1 MYKKHT
7 FCVLLVLLLSPL
19 LAKAEP
25 EPGSPSFMAEAL
37 HELPKACG
45 TAWEDVDETALRRL
59 SALYLRHP
67 FERLWTSNE
76 RVSELLLQLKTL
88 ADDGLDPA
96 QYQLDTIRRLM
107 QNATLVAKD
116 RACADFFI
124 SHVYLSALSHLAQG
138 RLPQDR
144 IEPLWRIP
152 DANAQHQA
160 DERLI
165 AIASDGLSQLEH
177 AFNKARPSLEQ
188 YYNLRK
194 AYVQLRSEPLPD
206 HQPIEAGKTLRLGM
220 SDPRVPS
227 LRQRLSIDGY
237 LQDELIA
244 PEASEYLYSPTLEA
258 ALKAF
263 QRRHS
268 LQDDGVLGSGTL
280 DALNATP
287 RDRLDQLRVNMERF
301 RWYAADIE
309 PRSLLVD
316 IAGGRVIFFRNNSPQ
331 WEARG
336 QVGRDTRQT
345 PSIKSRVTRLTLNPT
360 WTVPPTILRED
371 KLPKIRENLDYL
383 AEHKLQ
389 VLDYEGVA
397 LDPATIDWNN
407 PGRILLRQAP
417 GPDNPLGRVVIR
429 FANPYSI
436 YLHDTPSQ
444 GLFARSQ
451 RAFSSGCVRVESVM
465 QLIDLLLTPAERE
478 RVAGLLEAG
487 RTYEFRPAESTPIL
501 LAYWTAEADISGVPR
516 YRPDLYHR
524 DKALLTALQAADRD
538 LTLPMLFFS
547 ETQSGR

>member
-7 FCVLLVLLLSPL
+7 FCVLLILLFSPVL
-19 LAKAEP
+19 AIAEP
-25 EPGSPSFMAEAL
+25 EPDTPNPMAEAL
-37 HELPKACG
+37 QELPKACG
-45 TAWEDVDETALRRL
+45 QAWGTVDETALRRL
-59 SALYLRHP
+59 SALYLRHQ
-67 FERLWTSNE
+67 FERLWTSHAQVNA
-76 RVSELLLQLKTL
+76 LLVQLETL

-96 QYQLDTIRRLM
+96 QYQLDAIRRLT
-107 QNATLVAKD
+107 QSATPLPRD
-116 RACADFFI
+116 QACADIFI
-124 SHVYLSALSHLAQG
+124 SHVYLSALGHLAQG

-144 IEPLWRIP
+144 IEPLWRNP
-152 DANAQHQA
+152 NADAQQQA

-188 YYNLRK
+188 YHNLRK
-194 AYVQLRSEPLPD
+194 AYVQLRSAPLPD
-206 HQPIEAGKTLRLGM
+206 QQPIEAGKTLRLGM

-227 LRQRLSIDGY
+227 LRLRLSTDGY
-237 LQDELIA
+237 LQDEPIA
-244 PEASEYLYSPTLEA
+244 PEANELYGAALEG

-263 QRRHS
+263 QRRHA

-280 DALNATP
+280 AALNATP
-287 RDRLDQLRVNMERF
+287 RDRLDQLRVNLERF

-371 KLPKIRENLDYL
+371 KLPKIRESLDFL
-383 AEHKLQ
+383 AQHKLQ
-389 VLDYEGVA
+389 VLDYEGVE
-397 LDPATIDWNN
+397 LDPATVDWNN

-487 RTYEFRPAESTPIL
+487 NTYEFRPVESTPIL
-501 LAYWTAEADISGVPR
+501 LAYWTAEADSSGEPR
-516 YRPDLYHR
+516 YRPDIYRR
-524 DKALLTALQAADRD
+524 DQALLAALVATNRD
-538 LTLPMLFFS
+538 LTLPVLSYS
-547 ETQSGR
+547 ETQPGR

>member
-7 FCVLLVLLLSPL
+7 FCMLLVLLLSPL
-19 LAKAEP
+19 MATAES
-25 EPGSPSFMAEAL
+25 EPDSASVMADAL
-37 HELPKACG
+37 QRLPNTCG
-45 TAWEDVDETALRRL
+45 TAWGDVDETALRRL
-59 SALYLRHP
+59 SALYLRHQ
-67 FERLWTSNE
+67 FERLWTSHE
-76 RVSELLLQLKTL
+76 RLNELLLQLETL

-96 QYQLDTIRRLM
+96 QYQLDTIRQVA
-107 QNATLVAKD
+107 QNATLLTSD
-116 RACADFFI
+116 QACADVLI
-124 SHVYLSALSHLAQG
+124 SHIYLSALNHLAQG

-144 IEPLWRIP
+144 TEPLWRNP
-152 DANAQHQA
+152 DAQAQLQL

-165 AIASDGLSQLEH
+165 AIASDGVSQLEH

-188 YYNLRK
+188 YHNLRK

-206 HQPIEAGKTLRLGM
+206 QQPIEAGKTLRLGM
-220 SDPRVPS
+220 SDPRVPA
-227 LRQRLSIDGY
+227 LRRRLSADGY
-237 LQDELIA
+237 LQDE
-244 PEASEYLYSPTLEA
+244 PFVHEASEDLYSPALET

-263 QRRHS
+263 QRRHA
-268 LQDDGVLGSGTL
+268 LQDDGVMGSGTL
-280 DALNATP
+280 AALNATP

-336 QVGRDTRQT
+336 QVGKDTRQT

-371 KLPKIRENLDYL
+371 KLPKIRESLNYL

-389 VLDYEGVA
+389 VLDYEGVE

-417 GPDNPLGRVVIR
+417 GPENPLGRVVIR

-487 RTYEFRPAESTPIL
+487 NTYEFRPAESTPIL
-501 LAYWTAEADISGVPR
+501 LAYWTAEADSSGVPR
-516 YRPDLYHR
+516 YRPDIYHR
-524 DKALLTALQAADRD
+524 DQALLTALQAADRD
-538 LTLPMLFFS
+538 LALPLLSFS
-547 ETQSGR
+547 ETLSGR